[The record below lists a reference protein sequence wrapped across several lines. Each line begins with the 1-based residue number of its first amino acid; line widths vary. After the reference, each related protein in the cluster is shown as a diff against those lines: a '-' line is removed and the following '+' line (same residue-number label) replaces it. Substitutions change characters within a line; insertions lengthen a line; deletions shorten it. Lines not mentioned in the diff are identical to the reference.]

1 MTKNREEINARMSSI
16 QKRVLLMI
24 GAALVL
30 STFVIGCGRS
40 TVAAV
45 NGRKITRKEYYDRL
59 ERLPYTDPQTKQSVE
74 AGVLVLQRLISEEM
88 ILRLAE
94 KEGVAPTDQQIKD
107 RIAQSSKQ
115 PGFAQNM
122 QNSGITKDQFRELMR
137 VEQAAFNLQTKG
149 AKVPP
154 AQVRAFYDK
163 NRATV
168 FTIPEQV
175 QLAGIFVNSKAEADN
190 AMTMLKKE
198 VAFGT
203 VAQALSKHPSAKTGG
218 RLSPLARGDK
228 GVPEYVQK
236 PIFSTP
242 RNKWTAP
249 ISDGRGGFVI
259 FQVLQ
264 HLPQRTRAFKDVE
277 SMIRDRMMLEQGV
290 QKNADLD
297 EKMTKF
303 REAAKIDVSIERYK
317 KILVPEKP
325 KAVTKT
331 TKTGKK

>member
-1 MTKNREEINARMSSI
+1 MSSI
-16 QKRVLLMI
+16 QKRVLLII

-40 TVAAV
+40 TVATV

-115 PGFAQNM
+115 PGFAQRM
-122 QNSGITKDQFRELMR
+122 QEAGITKDQFRELMR

-149 AKVPP
+149 VKIPT
-154 AQVRAFYDK
+154 AQVRDLYDK
-163 NRATV
+163 NRATL

-175 QLAGIFVNSKAEADN
+175 QLAAVFVNSKADSDK
-190 AMTMLKKE
+190 AMAMLKKG

-203 VAQALSKHPSAKTGG
+203 VAQALSKHPSAKVGG

-242 RNKWTAP
+242 RNKWTDP

-264 HLPQRTRAFKDVE
+264 HLPQRTRAYKDVE

-290 QKNADLD
+290 RKNPNLN
-297 EKMTKF
+297 EKMMKF
-303 REAAKIDVSIERYK
+303 RGAAKIDVSIERYK
-317 KILVPEKP
+317 KLLVPEKP
-325 KAVTKT
+325 KAETPATKA
-331 TKTGKK
+331 GKK